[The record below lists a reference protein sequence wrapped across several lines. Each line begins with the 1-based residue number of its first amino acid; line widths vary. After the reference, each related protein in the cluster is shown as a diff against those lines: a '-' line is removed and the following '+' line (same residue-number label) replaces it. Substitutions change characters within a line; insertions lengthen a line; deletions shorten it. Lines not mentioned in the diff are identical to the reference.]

1 MTDWLILAGCL
12 VVAWLAWGLDN
23 RARDAVEEARR
34 KAFLAQERNDV
45 RVEPDA
51 VERLGP
57 AGLVWLN
64 GQDPSRMR
72 EGAVAGLVA
81 AGLLRRTSPDG
92 PGRQRWIARGRL
104 PETADPFER
113 ELWTAALPPH
123 VRDPAHSR
131 LHLEGEYLSDLVIP
145 NSWHLLEEAKARLI
159 SEGYLRDRS
168 ERVPGGPP
176 ARGRW
181 STIAAAATVPAVA
194 VLLLD
199 QAWIRAA
206 LALVIGA
213 LTVLQALPGGRFT
226 PGPMP
231 PTTAKGDEVLRMA
244 FERYAELDPATR
256 PATEPYDPGQVRMA
270 VALYGPAV
278 LDHVDA
284 RMKGD
289 WGREAVVSWGPG
301 E

>member
-1 MTDWLILAGCL
+1 
-12 VVAWLAWGLDN
+12 
-23 RARDAVEEARR
+23 
-34 KAFLAQERNDV
+34 
-45 RVEPDA
+45 
-51 VERLGP
+51 
-57 AGLVWLN
+57 
-64 GQDPSRMR
+64 
-72 EGAVAGLVA
+72 
-81 AGLLRRTSPDG
+81 
-92 PGRQRWIARGRL
+92 
-104 PETADPFER
+104 
-113 ELWTAALPPH
+113 
-123 VRDPAHSR
+123 
-131 LHLEGEYLSDLVIP
+131 
-145 NSWHLLEEAKARLI
+145 
-159 SEGYLRDRS
+159 
-168 ERVPGGPP
+168 
-176 ARGRW
+176 
-181 STIAAAATVPAVA
+181 ATVPAVA

-270 VALYGPAV
+270 VALYGLAV